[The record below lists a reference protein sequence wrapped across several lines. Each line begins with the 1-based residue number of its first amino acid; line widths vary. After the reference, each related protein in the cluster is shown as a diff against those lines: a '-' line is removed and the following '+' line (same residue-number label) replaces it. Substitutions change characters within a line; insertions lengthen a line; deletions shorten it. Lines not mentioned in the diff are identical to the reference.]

1 VSDRPEVIFAEDRIR
16 TRVAELGAEIAAH
29 YAGEPLY
36 VVGLM
41 KNCLVFM
48 ADLIRAIPL
57 DLFCH
62 ALPVTQGPK
71 GASEIVYSA
80 RLPYEGRH
88 VLLVDDVVDTGVTL
102 SFLLDHI
109 RELGPRSLKTC
120 VLIDKRRE
128 RKVEVPVEW
137 AAFVLDEGEQRFLV
151 GYGLDYRERYRGLPY
166 IGGIPRPAPPAGDA
180 QIALESAK

>member
-1 VSDRPEVIFAEDRIR
+1 MSDRPAVLFAEDRIR
-16 TRVAELGAEIAAH
+16 ARVAELGAEIAAH
-29 YAGEPLY
+29 YVGEPLY

-62 ALPVTQGPK
+62 ALPVAQGAT
-71 GASEIVYSA
+71 GANSIVYSA
-80 RLPYEGRH
+80 QLPYAGRH

-109 RELGPRSLKTC
+109 RELGPRSLRAC

-128 RKVEVPVEW
+128 RKVNVAVEW
-137 AAFVLDEGEQRFLV
+137 AAFALETGEDRFLV

-166 IGGIPRPAPPAGDA
+166 IGVIPRPASPAGDA
-180 QIALESAK
+180 QIALGSEK

>member
-1 VSDRPEVIFAEDRIR
+1 VIDRPDVLFGEDRIR
-16 TRVAELGAEIAAH
+16 ARVAEIGAEIAAH

-62 ALPVTQGPK
+62 ALPVAQGPK
-71 GASEIVYSA
+71 GPSEIVYSA
-80 RLPYEGRH
+80 QLPYAGRH
-88 VLLVDDVVDTGVTL
+88 VLLVDDLIDTGVTL

-109 RELGPRSLKTC
+109 RELGPRSLKAC

-128 RKVEVPVEW
+128 RKVDVPVEW
-137 AAFVLDEGEQRFLV
+137 AAFAIDASEDRFLV
-151 GYGLDYRERYRGLPY
+151 GYGLDYRERFRGLPY
-166 IGGIPRPAPPAGDA
+166 IGAIPRPAAPLGDA
-180 QIALESAK
+180 QIALLER